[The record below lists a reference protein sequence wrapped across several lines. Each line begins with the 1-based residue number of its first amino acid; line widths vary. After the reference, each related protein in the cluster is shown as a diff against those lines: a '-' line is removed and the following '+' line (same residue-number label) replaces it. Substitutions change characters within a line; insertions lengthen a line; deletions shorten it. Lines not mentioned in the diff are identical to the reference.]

1 MKTIYINKK
10 GRITKR
16 KIRKIAKKI
25 SKISKKDDIAVA
37 ICKDLS
43 ENEELL
49 QELESEGQIIL
60 NRKMAI

>member
-1 MKTIYINKK
+1 MKTIYINQK

-25 SKISKKDDIAVA
+25 TKISKKEDVAIA
-37 ICKDLS
+37 ICKDLI

-49 QELESEGQIIL
+49 QELESGGQIIL